1 MTIRKSTRLKHC
13 YYNTNGYY
21 FITICTASRKPLLIE
36 HKDIVE
42 SILKNIPLR
51 FSGVEIDYFTI
62 MPDHL
67 HIIFVLNNTQNTIG
81 EIIRSFKALVTK
93 TTGRKPFWEWN
104 YYDHV
109 IRNEEA
115 LFKIR
120 KYIRDNP
127 EKEKY
132 DIEKIYKDVTERR
145 RMNATAT
152 ERITTSDEPKG
163 K

>member
-1 MTIRKSTRLKHC
+1 MKIRKSTRLKH
-13 YYNTNGYY
+13 YSYNVNGYY
-21 FITICTASRKPLLIE
+21 FITVCTASRKPLLIE

-51 FSGVEIDYFTI
+51 FSGVEIDYYSI
-62 MPDHL
+62 MPNHI
-67 HIIFVLNNTQNTIG
+67 HIIFVLHNTQNTIG

-93 TTGRKPFWEWN
+93 TTSCKPFWEWN

-115 LFKIR
+115 LFNIR
-120 KYIRDNP
+120 KYIQDNP

-132 DIEKIYKDVTERR
+132 DIDKIYKDITERR

-152 ERITTSDEPKG
+152 K
-163 K
+163 